1 MNPGQHG
8 PVYLCFPTRAD
19 SVVHESRGIPI
30 RSVSHGEPDQHR
42 PLARA
47 WRPAVAGSVMNTPR
61 SVKTLLELPELR
73 LRLRTGA
80 DLLDRTVSRIYG
92 TELPDPGRYVS
103 AGEMV
108 LSGLLWWRGPGDA

>member
-1 MNPGQHG
+1 
-8 PVYLCFPTRAD
+8 
-19 SVVHESRGIPI
+19 
-30 RSVSHGEPDQHR
+30 
-42 PLARA
+42 
-47 WRPAVAGSVMNTPR
+47 MNTPR

-108 LSGLLWWRGPGDA
+108 LSGLLWWRGPGDAEPFVAALAHAGAARWPRPGRTPAAFPRISSTRAPGTGSRCWKYRRTCRSR